1 MIHKSLG
8 SGRRAMGGGRKHAAR
23 MIYESVGGRQQA
35 TDGGRKYGENV

>member
-1 MIHKSLG
+1 
-8 SGRRAMGGGRKHAAR
+8 MGGGRKHAAR